1 MKFVFFGTP
10 EFAATVL
17 EKLIA
22 AGYVPAAIVCNP
34 DKQVGRKQVLT
45 PPPTKILAGKY
56 GINILQPEILANYE
70 LPIANYEP
78 DLAIIAAYGKIIPKT
93 ILDIPKHGFINIH
106 ASLLPKYRGASPIQY
121 AILNG
126 DKETGITIMKVDEEM
141 DHGPLLGKS
150 EIRISKFETY
160 ENLSQKLAILG
171 AKLLTKIIPDYID
184 GKIKLVEQDHSKA
197 TFAKIIKKEDG
208 KIDWSKS
215 AEEIEMMTR
224 AYYPWPTAYTYLK
237 SQNSN
242 LKTTDKNLKLLKIFE
257 ADIVNGG
264 DKKIGEVFLK
274 NNELAVQ
281 CGENILIIKKLQLE
295 GGKILSAKEFLNGR
309 KDFTRSILQ

>member
-160 ENLSQKLAILG
+160 ENLRQKLAILG

-197 TFAKIIKKEDG
+197 TFAKIIKK
-208 KIDWSKS
+208 
-215 AEEIEMMTR
+215 
-224 AYYPWPTAYTYLK
+224 
-237 SQNSN
+237 
-242 LKTTDKNLKLLKIFE
+242 
-257 ADIVNGG
+257 
-264 DKKIGEVFLK
+264 
-274 NNELAVQ
+274 
-281 CGENILIIKKLQLE
+281 
-295 GGKILSAKEFLNGR
+295 
-309 KDFTRSILQ
+309 